1 MAYAAE
7 LFVYTGRGE
16 GAIEIPKDV
25 VRVRID
31 LSVLVIPD
39 AFALKRK
46 LREVQLHDGIYKID
60 KYAFQGCTALNGLQ
74 LSDGVKS
81 IGIQAFQFCINITKF
96 RSPPL
101 VVTIPRSMLNN
112 CTRIFSVEVPDY
124 IILVDGDAF
133 SCCHSLRNATLAS
146 NTVVG
151 EDATVLDDGD
161 GVNGIRIENHAF
173 SECSDLLYI
182 FDTVEAIM
190 IALRNRFNGLTL
202 HSRIYYK

>member
-81 IGIQAFQFCINITKF
+81 IGIQAFQFCILLNSEVRHLSLQF
-96 RSPPL
+96 LDQCS
-101 VVTIPRSMLNN
+101 TIVQGFFLWR
-112 CTRIFSVEVPDY
+112 CQ
-124 IILVDGDAF
+124 IISF
-133 SCCHSLRNATLAS
+133 
-146 NTVVG
+146 
-151 EDATVLDDGD
+151 
-161 GVNGIRIENHAF
+161 
-173 SECSDLLYI
+173 
-182 FDTVEAIM
+182 
-190 IALRNRFNGLTL
+190 
-202 HSRIYYK
+202 